1 MDLQSY
7 YTWTCIDRWL
17 RYDQR
22 LVRYS
27 YIIMDPLAEAFRI
40 YSVVSLLWG
49 LHLLLW
55 PDVEIRLAQSAVTK
69 LWPASKLLILV
80 VQLNALFYV
89 ILSIA
94 LAVVWLQF
102 QSLDAIMNLAT
113 KRNQFE
119 NAMNVFVALQSL
131 VLFVMAVLHFL
142 RVSASIDIYTYPKDI

>member
-1 MDLQSY
+1 
-7 YTWTCIDRWL
+7 
-17 RYDQR
+17 
-22 LVRYS
+22 
-27 YIIMDPLAEAFRI
+27 MDPLAEAFRI